1 MHLCDHYF
9 ILNLI
14 LCSIYLHHRL
24 LLQFGL
30 FVIGLRTRF
39 VKIHSRRGSLFKLVL
54 LLNFVRNWNLL
65 SQLKIIW
72 WLSAQPGIN
81 WRLCR
86 IKSRR
91 RCLIRFENALQLSFW
106 WNGICLEGRWLV
118 DLDVIYLAIYL
129 ILFLARIASLQI
141 IHCLLALWRLY
152 SFHAHTVCLLE
163 RDPLIEILIEM
174 IN

>member
-14 LCSIYLHHRL
+14 LCSIYMYHGL
-24 LLQFGL
+24 LLQFWL
-30 FVIGLRTRF
+30 FVIGLRTRL
-39 VKIHSRRGSLFKLVL
+39 VKIYRCCGSLLKLVL
-54 LLNFVRNWNLL
+54 LLNFVWNWNLL

-72 WLSAQPGIN
+72 RLSAQPRIN
-81 WRLCR
+81 WRLRRVKC
-86 IKSRR
+86 RR
-91 RCLIRFENALQLSFW
+91 RCLIRFQNALQLSFG

-118 DLDVIYLAIYL
+118 DLDIIYLAIYL
-129 ILFLARIASLQI
+129 ILFLSRIPSLQI

-152 SFHAHTVCLLE
+152 TFHAHTVCLLE
-163 RDPLIEILIEM
+163 RDPLIKILIEM